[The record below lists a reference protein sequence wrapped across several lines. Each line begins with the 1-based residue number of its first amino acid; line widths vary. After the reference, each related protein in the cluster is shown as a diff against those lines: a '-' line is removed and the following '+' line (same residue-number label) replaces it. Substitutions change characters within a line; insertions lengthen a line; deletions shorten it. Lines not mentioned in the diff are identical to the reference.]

1 MSNKAKIK
9 SMSLEVGGYRVR
21 LTNSE
26 VIISSNGCKVS
37 YDLTTKY
44 YGLLSHFIENI
55 KNGTEE
61 ERTEAEAALTTICGV
76 SMVSCAMS
84 SNVDF
89 CKLAI
94 GFFNDLLNNQGSV
107 EETETFGEAEYNR
120 MLEEKE
126 KDKKLFNQSD
136 ESI

>member
-37 YDLTTKY
+37 YDLTTKF
-44 YGLLSHFIENI
+44 YGLLSHFIENM

-76 SMVSCAMS
+76 SMVSCAMA

-94 GFFNDLLNNQGSV
+94 GFLNDLLNNQESV
-107 EETETFGEAEYNR
+107 EEPETFGEAEYNR
-120 MLEEKE
+120 LLEEKE
-126 KDKKLFNQSD
+126 KDKKLFNESD

>member
-37 YDLTTKY
+37 YDLTTKF

-61 ERTEAEAALTTICGV
+61 ERTEAEAALTTVCGV
-76 SMVSCAMS
+76 AMVSCAMA

-94 GFFNDLLNNQGSV
+94 GFFNDLLNNQESV
-107 EETETFGEAEYNR
+107 DETETFGEAEYSR
-120 MLEEKE
+120 LLEEKE
-126 KDKKLFNQSD
+126 KDKKLFNESD
-136 ESI
+136 GSI

>member
-9 SMSLEVGGYRVR
+9 SLSLEVGGYRVR

-37 YDLTTKY
+37 YDLTTKF

-61 ERTEAEAALTTICGV
+61 ERTEAEAALTTVCGV
-76 SMVSCAMS
+76 SMVSCAMA

-94 GFFNDLLNNQGSV
+94 GFFNDLMNNQESV

-120 MLEEKE
+120 MLDEKE
-126 KDKKLFNQSD
+126 KDKKLFNESD
-136 ESI
+136 GKI